1 LPPPPTPPPTPPSS
15 NHPSPDIHGGAGPIS
30 ALFINDKSPK
40 PTPHA
45 SGALIKIKAFGLN
58 RMDLLQREGHYPLP
72 PQAPKTL
79 GVEFSG
85 VIESF
90 GSAPEHGFSIG
101 DEVFGLAYGGAYA
114 EYIVVST
121 HMLVHKPKELS
132 WEEAAGIP
140 ETWITA
146 TQAMYLVGEWKPGMS
161 ILWHAGASS
170 VSIAGIQL
178 ALGDSAS
185 AVYVTVS
192 SQEKIDFCVKE
203 MGATAGF
210 NYNTQKWDEEVLKAT
225 GGKGVDLIVD
235 FVGQNYFEQNLN
247 AAARDAHIV
256 HLGALS
262 GTKTKGPVDL
272 APFLRKRLRFEGSSL
287 RSRDEAYQGRLRD
300 QLVEHAL
307 PRLVDGRFKVLIE
320 KVFPWGEIQKA
331 HELLAS
337 NTTKGKVICTID

>member
-1 LPPPPTPPPTPPSS
+1 
-15 NHPSPDIHGGAGPIS
+15 
-30 ALFINDKSPK
+30 
-40 PTPHA
+40 
-45 SGALIKIKAFGLN
+45 
-58 RMDLLQREGHYPLP
+58 MDLLQREGHYPLP

-85 VIESF
+85 TIESF
-90 GSAPEHGFSIG
+90 GCEPEGGFNVG
-101 DEVFGLAYGGAYA
+101 DQVFGLAYGGAYA

-132 WEEAAGIP
+132 WEEAAGVP

-146 TQAMYLVGEWKPGMS
+146 TQAMYIVGEYKPGMS
-161 ILWHAGASS
+161 VLWHAGASS

-178 ALGDSAS
+178 ALADGAK

-192 SQEKIDFCVKE
+192 SQEKIDFCEKAL
-203 MGATAGF
+203 GATKGF

-225 GGKGVDLIVD
+225 DGKGVDLIID

-256 HLGALS
+256 HLGTLS
-262 GTKTKGPVDL
+262 GTKTKGSVDL
-272 APFLRKRLRFEGSSL
+272 TPFLRKRLRFEGSSL
-287 RSRDEAYQGRLRD
+287 RSRDENYQGRLRD

-307 PRLVDGRFKVLIE
+307 PRFSDGRFKVLIE
-320 KVFPWGEIQKA
+320 RVFPWEEVQKA

-337 NTTKGKVICTID
+337 NTTKGKVICTIG